1 MGVGSKSKA
10 RVAEKVA
17 NEQEG
22 TAVKSQVCIVAAGVC
37 VLAAVAATVPAATIV
52 TSSNQTFIGK
62 IVEETPT
69 HIVIRTE
76 SGTVTVP
83 LVTIAM
89 IERDVDPKKRGIVPE
104 RIQPA
109 DAPKAFGRAK
119 AAVAKGDWVSAGSLL
134 AGLLELPGASFPH
147 ENRLAATAALATCYL
162 QVKDAE
168 GAAKAFTQRS
178 ALVAGESNKRRLLA
192 TAEAIE
198 NANTLMGLTI
208 DGKTVS
214 SYDEAITIAMTW
226 KVKQLLAEAREIG
239 ANATKLNNLEKLEEA
254 GKRIAAK
261 LGEADLYNPGFSV
274 VSREAALTSLADNI
288 IQAARKAVELC
299 TAERIANISP
309 YWKTGGTS
317 LKHATRYNNYT
328 RNYLERRM
336 AAEDGLKNLKTF
348 ATKAQAPGIYAKR
361 AAREIAPLLKQLDA
375 LQYHAKMPDMP
386 LGQPPR
392 IRLVVIGSQFK

>member
-1 MGVGSKSKA
+1 M
-10 RVAEKVA
+10 
-17 NEQEG
+17 
-22 TAVKSQVCIVAAGVC
+22 KSQVCSVAAGVC
-37 VLAAVAATVPAATIV
+37 VLAAVAAMVTAATIV

-69 HIVIRTE
+69 HIVVRTE

-83 LVTIAM
+83 LITIAT
-89 IERDVDPKKRGIVPE
+89 IQRDVDPKKRGIVPE
-104 RIQPA
+104 RIQPG
-109 DAPKAFGRAK
+109 DAPKAFERAK
-119 AAVAKGDWVSAGSLL
+119 AAIAKGDWVSAGSLL
-134 AGLLELPGASFPH
+134 AGLLELPGVSFPH

-168 GAAKAFTQRS
+168 GAAKAFTQR
-178 ALVAGESNKRRLLA
+178 ADLVAGESNKQRLLA

-226 KVKQLLAEAREIG
+226 KAKQLLAEAREIG

-254 GKRIAAK
+254 GKRIVAK
-261 LGEADLYNPGFSV
+261 LGEADLYSPGFSV
-274 VSREAALTSLADNI
+274 TNREAALTSLADNI

-309 YWKTGGTS
+309 YWKTAGAS
-317 LKHATRYNNYT
+317 LKHAMRYNNYT
-328 RNYLERRM
+328 RNYLERRL

-361 AAREIAPLLKQLDA
+361 AEKEIAPLLKQLDA
-375 LQYHAKMPDMP
+375 LQYHAKMPGMP
-386 LGQPPR
+386 SGSRQPPR
-392 IRLVVIGSQFK
+392 IRLIVIGSQFK